1 MASEEKKFCID
12 LFQCGIF
19 FKIFEKYFCKEIS
32 NDSGLLPSFISVCE
46 THTVETLQESSL
58 ILKFS
63 LTPQL
68 SYSPFKAYFPKVM
81 RAKAVI
87 GAIIAIMMMPKIK
100 SSGIPD
106 LSFGMPNSN
115 TPK

>member
-1 MASEEKKFCID
+1 MKNFSKNFSRDFFLI
-12 LFQCGIF
+12 FQ
-19 FKIFEKYFCKEIS
+19 KYFRKEIS
-32 NDSGLLPSFISVCE
+32 NDSGLSPSFIRVCE
-46 THTVETLQESSL
+46 THTVVTLQESPL

-63 LTPQL
+63 LTLQL
-68 SYSPFKAYFPKVM
+68 SYSPVRAYFPKVM

-87 GAIIAIMMMPKIK
+87 GAITTIMMMPKIK